1 MITIT
6 AIEKYKKQTS
16 DEIFTFLAGGITN
29 CKEWQDAILKSQLNT
44 MLMLLKMLFMFLKGE
59 NNE

>member
-44 MLMLLKMLFMFLKGE
+44 MLMLLKMLLCF
-59 NNE
+59 